1 MEFCQSWDLGRMANL
16 SSWKILANYKLSTK
30 KAKQRV
36 WRVWSA
42 KSVPLSEAILLSL
55 SSHLA
60 LTKLLVIID
69 VFIQNK
75 ILLLYRFLSFD
86 YIQKCKKSTF
96 LSRLSN
102 MLNCSIINPQEF
114 AHTLKFSLRKL
125 WVFGLSTKSPLFYL
139 LIMQLIYNKAWYS
152 GISKILNNTLTFEM
166 DTVENKFYSNI

>member
-30 KAKQRV
+30 KQSNVSEGYGVLICATFASNFAQ
-36 WRVWSA
+36 
-42 KSVPLSEAILLSL
+42 SVIS
-55 SSHLA
+55 LA

-152 GISKILNNTLTFEM
+152 RISKILNNTLTFEM